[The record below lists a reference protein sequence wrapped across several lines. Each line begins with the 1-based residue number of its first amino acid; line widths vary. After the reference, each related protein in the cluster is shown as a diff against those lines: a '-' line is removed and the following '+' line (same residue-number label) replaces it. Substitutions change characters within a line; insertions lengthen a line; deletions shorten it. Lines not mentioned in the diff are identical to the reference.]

1 MPYKQEKKSFFSCLK
16 LFFPGS
22 DFFLLPQF
30 FSPGSKASRKSGL
43 TRTQIKTFSRSKV
56 NPETV
61 KKLYTQPFKTPD
73 FPKTPKTQ
81 QKRQKLKKVA
91 GVPGKYP
98 EYPEYPRYLLDMC
111 PGGPGN
117 LRDLVGK
124 MWEEEPLKFAWAGV
138 QTTRNERHDHGC
150 TFSVFYV
157 P

>member
-1 MPYKQEKKSFFSCLK
+1 MNLNPRGANFKNYTNGNATFQNTRFSK
-16 LFFPGS
+16 N
-22 DFFLLPQF
+22 
-30 FSPGSKASRKSGL
+30 SK
-43 TRTQIKTFSRSKV
+43 
-56 NPETV
+56 N
-61 KKLYTQPFKTPD
+61 
-73 FPKTPKTQ
+73 PKTPKTP
-81 QKRQKLKKVA
+81 KIKKVA

-150 TFSVFYV
+150 TLSVFYV

>member
-1 MPYKQEKKSFFSCLK
+1 M
-16 LFFPGS
+16 
-22 DFFLLPQF
+22 
-30 FSPGSKASRKSGL
+30 
-43 TRTQIKTFSRSKV
+43 
-56 NPETV
+56 
-61 KKLYTQPFKTPD
+61 
-73 FPKTPKTQ
+73 
-81 QKRQKLKKVA
+81 A
-91 GVPGKYP
+91 GVPGKFP
-98 EYPEYPRYLLDMC
+98 EYPKDPRYLLDMC